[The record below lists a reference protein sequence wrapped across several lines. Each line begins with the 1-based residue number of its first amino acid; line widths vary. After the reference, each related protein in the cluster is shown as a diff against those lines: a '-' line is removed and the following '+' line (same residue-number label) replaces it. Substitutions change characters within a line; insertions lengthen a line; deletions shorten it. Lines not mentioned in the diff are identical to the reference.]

1 MICHYTEAGID
12 WNQSRV
18 LFSVKLYISC
28 AEEEGEQ
35 KTRSRP
41 D

>member
-28 AEEEGEQ
+28 AESVLRST
-35 KTRSRP
+35 KTPGS
-41 D
+41 